1 MTDNIFYIF
10 FSVVVILS
18 IIIVYSRRGENKPSQ
33 SDKESPS
40 PIKSK
45 RVSKEVKN
53 DDNLL
58 QDSDNEM
65 HDFFMN
71 KLEDV
76 LGEIQSE
83 ELDLDEIEEEA
94 SYSAL
99 SEDQKYW
106 LELLNMRVD
115 AMPLDSAKTMGY
127 TIKKLAKEHFNEY
140 KANEA
145 NVPKNNRKSV
155 ASNRVKGLLSIRDVI
170 KKHGAEEL
178 NFHFEASLMG
188 ASLYLDSLVKNKDN
202 KFKNM
207 KFVKSSAIDFV
218 NNKNDFSKLNNSN
231 TAFSNINKTNPVFWI
246 NVDPKKFSKEFNII
260 CIDKNELIWFN
271 IPQGEFNDPDKQ
283 FYIRKNNGKVHI
295 EIPIKGEIDYLNDI
309 KNGVKLKKYSKVY
322 QIN

>member
-33 SDKESPS
+33 KVKESPT
-40 PIKSK
+40 PIQIKKS
-45 RVSKEVKN
+45 SNEVKN
-53 DDNLL
+53 DNNLL
-58 QDSDNEM
+58 QDSNNEM
-65 HDFFMN
+65 ADFFMN
-71 KLEDV
+71 TLEDV
-76 LGEIQSE
+76 LDEIQSE
-83 ELDLDEIEEEA
+83 ELGQDKIEEEA
-94 SYSAL
+94 SHIAL

-106 LELLNMRVD
+106 LELINMRVD

-140 KANEA
+140 KANEG
-145 NVPKNNRKSV
+145 NVPKNKRKSV

-188 ASLYLDSLVKNKDN
+188 ASLYLDSFVNNNDN
-202 KFKNM
+202 KFKNK

-246 NVDPKKFSKEFNII
+246 NADPKKFSKEFNII

-283 FYIRKNNGKVHI
+283 FYIRKDNGKVHI

>member
-18 IIIVYSRRGENKPSQ
+18 IIIVYSRRGENKPLQ

-83 ELDLDEIEEEA
+83 GLDLDEIEEEA

-127 TIKKLAKEHFNEY
+127 TIKKLANEHFNEY

-145 NVPKNNRKSV
+145 NVPKNKRKSV
-155 ASNRVKGLLSIRDVI
+155 ASNRLKGFSSIRDVV
-170 KKHGAEEL
+170 KKHGTEEL
-178 NFHFEASLMG
+178 NFHFEASFLG
-188 ASLYLDSLVKNKDN
+188 ASLYNDSVLNMKSKSKDR
-202 KFKNM
+202 

-218 NNKNDFSKLNNSN
+218 NNKNGFSKLNNSN
-231 TAFSNINKTNPVFWI
+231 TSFSNINKTNPVFWI
-246 NVDPKKFSKEFNII
+246 NADPNKLSKEFNII

-283 FYIRKNNGKVHI
+283 FYIRKDNGKVHI
-295 EIPIKGEIDYLNDI
+295 EIPIKGENDYLNDI
-309 KNGVKLKKYSKVY
+309 KNGVKLKKYARIYK
-322 QIN
+322 IK